1 MADQDKQKPKD
12 TPKQNDAAEGP
23 VGDDALTKQSEEQFS
38 DGGKVDRSKT
48 PGRDFD
54 V

>member
-1 MADQDKQKPKD
+1 MADQEKQKPQD
-12 TPKQNDAAEGP
+12 TPRQDDAAEGP
-23 VGDDALTKQSEEQFS
+23 VGDDALTKQSEKEYS
-38 DGGKVDRSKT
+38 DGGKIDRSQT